1 MNLNKYGYNTFFE
14 DHFRE
19 YSGNGY
25 IPGRVAIQNK
35 NNYTVYSEHGELT
48 AEVSGKMMFDAED
61 KEDYPSVGDWVV
73 MRAILDEQKAI
84 IDKVLPRHSI
94 FSRKEAGSRT
104 ERQILASNIDTVF
117 IMTSLNH
124 DFNLRRLERYLVLA
138 LESGASPVIVLS
150 KADLCEDIT
159 NKVNETNSIAGDI
172 PVHVL
177 SSIMHQ
183 GVDELKQ
190 YFDGNKTVAVLGSS
204 GVGKSTFINTLLGD
218 ESLKTLDISSYKDKG
233 HHATTRR
240 ELILIPTGGLIIDT
254 PGMRELQ
261 LWEGGEGIENIF
273 EDIEALVH
281 KCKFSD
287 CSHRKEPGC
296 AVREAIE
303 NSELDEKRYESY
315 LKMKRETRY
324 FENRKDHKAN
334 LAEKNKWKKIHK
346 QAKELNRI
354 KFKRRV

>member
-1 MNLNKYGYNTFFE
+1 MNLKHYGFNPFFE
-14 DHFRE
+14 SCFRE

-35 NNYTVYSEHGELT
+35 SNYVVYSEHGELT

-61 KEDYPSVGDWVV
+61 KEDYPAVGDWVV
-73 MRAILDEQKAI
+73 MRPILDEQKAI
-84 IDKVLPRHSI
+84 IDKVLPRQTV

-124 DFNLRRLERYLVLA
+124 DFNLRRLERYMVLA

-150 KADLCEDIT
+150 KADICEDIT
-159 NKVNETNSIAGDI
+159 NKVTETNSIAGDI
-172 PVHVL
+172 SVHVL
-177 SSIMHQ
+177 SSIKHQ
-183 GVDELKQ
+183 GVDELKH
-190 YFDGNKTVAVLGSS
+190 YFEGNKTIAVLGSS
-204 GVGKSTFINTLLGD
+204 GVGKSTFINTLIGD
-218 ESLKTLDISSYKDKG
+218 ESLKTLEISSYKDKG

-240 ELILIPTGGLIIDT
+240 ELILIPAGGLVVDT

-261 LWEGGEGIENIF
+261 LWEGGEGIENVF
-273 EDIEALVH
+273 DDIEELIH

-287 CSHRKEPGC
+287 CRHEDEPGC

-303 NSELDEKRYESY
+303 NGELDEKRFESY
-315 LKMKRETRY
+315 LKMKREARY
-324 FENRKDHKAN
+324 FENRKDHKAS
-334 LAEKNKWKKIHK
+334 LVEKKRWKKIHK
-346 QAKELNRI
+346 QAKEHYKM
-354 KFKRRV
+354 KFKQ

>member
-1 MNLNKYGYNTFFE
+1 MNLKDFGFNSFFE
-14 DHFRE
+14 NCFRE
-19 YSGNGY
+19 YSGDGY

-35 NNYTVYSEHGELT
+35 NNYTVYSEHGELY

-61 KEDYPSVGDWVV
+61 KEDYPAVGDWVV
-73 MRAILDEQKAI
+73 MRPILDEQKAI
-84 IDKVLPRHSI
+84 IDKVLPRQTV

-117 IMTSLNH
+117 IMTSLNQ

-138 LESGASPVIVLS
+138 LESSANPVIVLS
-150 KADLCEDIT
+150 KADLCEDIDD
-159 NKVNETNSIAGDI
+159 KVNETNSIAEGV

-177 SSIMHQ
+177 SSITHQ
-183 GVDELKQ
+183 GVDELRH

-204 GVGKSTFINTLLGD
+204 GVGKSTFINTLLGE
-218 ESLKTLDISSYKDKG
+218 ESLKTLEISSYKDKG

-240 ELILIPTGGLIIDT
+240 ELILIPTGGLIVDT

-261 LWEGGEGIENIF
+261 LWEGGEGIENVF
-273 EDIEALVH
+273 DDIEELIH

-287 CSHRKEPGC
+287 CRHEDEPGC
-296 AVREAIE
+296 AVKKALE
-303 NSELDEKRYESY
+303 NDELDEKRYESY

-324 FENRKDHKAN
+324 FENRKNHKAN
-334 LAEKNKWKKIHK
+334 LAEKAKWKKIHK
-346 QAKELNRI
+346 QVKELY
-354 KFKRRV
+354 KVSYKRKS

>member
-1 MNLNKYGYNTFFE
+1 MNLKHYGFNYFFE
-14 DHFRE
+14 EHFRE
-19 YSGNGY
+19 YSSNGY

-35 NNYTVYSEHGELT
+35 NNYIVYSEHGELI

-61 KEDYPSVGDWVV
+61 KEDYPAVGDWVV
-73 MRAILDEQKAI
+73 MRPILDEQKAI
-84 IDKVLPRHSI
+84 IDKVLPRQTV

-117 IMTSLNH
+117 IMTSLNQ

-150 KADLCEDIT
+150 KADLCEDIED
-159 NKVNETNSIAGDI
+159 KVAETNSIAGDI

-177 SSIMHQ
+177 SSIKHQ
-183 GVDELKQ
+183 GVDELKH
-190 YFDGNKTVAVLGSS
+190 YFDGNKTIAVLGSS

-218 ESLKTLDISSYKDKG
+218 DSLKTLEISSYKDKG

-240 ELILIPTGGLIIDT
+240 ELILIPSGGLIVDT

-261 LWEGGEGIENIF
+261 LWEGGEGIENVF
-273 EDIEALVH
+273 DDIEELIH

-287 CSHRKEPGC
+287 CRHEDEPGC

-303 NSELDEKRYESY
+303 NGELDEKRYESY
-315 LKMKRETRY
+315 LKMKREARY

-334 LAEKNKWKKIHK
+334 LAEKAKWKKIHK
-346 QAKELNRI
+346 QAKELYKV
-354 KFKRRV
+354 KFKGYG